1 MNRPM
6 LQDPSPRSHGGGVQ
20 VSHVGK
26 TYEVNGAALPV
37 LDNIDFFVGEGEF
50 VSIVGASGC
59 GKSTLLRL
67 IAGLDLDFEGAI
79 SIDGQPVLGPSLD
92 RGIVFQDHR
101 LFPWLNVF
109 DNIAMAFEARPIPA
123 AKQRALIEEHI
134 ELVGLRGFEKAFP
147 HQLSGGMAQRAAI
160 ARALVN
166 HPRMVLLDEPLG
178 ALDYFTRMRLQ
189 RELQTIWMTKNVTM
203 IFITHDID
211 EALFMSDRIV
221 VLKPNPGRIERIVDI
236 DLPRPRNRESPDF
249 IALRHEILEEF
260 EV

>member
-1 MNRPM
+1 
-6 LQDPSPRSHGGGVQ
+6 
-20 VSHVGK
+20 
-26 TYEVNGAALPV
+26 
-37 LDNIDFFVGEGEF
+37 
-50 VSIVGASGC
+50 
-59 GKSTLLRL
+59 
-67 IAGLDLDFEGAI
+67 
-79 SIDGQPVLGPSLD
+79 
-92 RGIVFQDHR
+92 
-101 LFPWLNVF
+101 
-109 DNIAMAFEARPIPA
+109 
-123 AKQRALIEEHI
+123 
-134 ELVGLRGFEKAFP
+134 
-147 HQLSGGMAQRAAI
+147 MAQRAAI